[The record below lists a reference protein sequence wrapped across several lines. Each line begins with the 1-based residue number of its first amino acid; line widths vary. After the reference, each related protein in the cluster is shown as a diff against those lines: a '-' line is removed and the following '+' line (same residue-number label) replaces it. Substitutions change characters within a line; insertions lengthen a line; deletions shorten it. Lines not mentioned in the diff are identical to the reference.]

1 MHTSLLWKGINNQ
14 YPSIQAFWGE
24 NWGRKQPLV
33 CILTFWNKGFGK
45 KQPPI
50 QSNPSPRKTLP
61 PP

>member
-1 MHTSLLWKGINNQ
+1 MERNKQSIPKHSSLLGR
-14 YPSIQAFWGE
+14 E

-33 CILTFWNKGFGK
+33 CILTFWNKGFGI

-50 QSNPSPRKTLP
+50 QSNPRPRKTLP